1 MKKHLLIIV
10 ATTLTICSCKTLSTH
25 TIGYTADTLHIKT
38 LHYDSIFI
46 DRQTLTTYSHD
57 TVYVD
62 RWQTE
67 YRYRLHTDTMH
78 HYHTDTVCTTIYKEA
93 PNNSNEVFP
102 WVIVVVVL
110 VGVVLRSLR
119 QRFRR
124 NLHGQCSANETIAQK
139 RRTILVV
146 FQLILRHSYLKT
158 FSFLSTLRFVFDY
171 GIFIDKKSYCSL
183 CLNSIQICTTFI
195 LFPFSIS
202 E

>member
-78 HYHTDTVCTTIYKEA
+78 HYHTDTICTTIYKEA
-93 PNNSNEVFP
+93 PDKSYDMLP
-102 WVIVVVVL
+102 WVIVGIVVL
-110 VGVVLRSLR
+110 VGGIKCLS
-119 QRFRR
+119 
-124 NLHGQCSANETIAQK
+124 K
-139 RRTILVV
+139 R
-146 FQLILRHSYLKT
+146 
-158 FSFLSTLRFVFDY
+158 FSFS
-171 GIFIDKKSYCSL
+171 
-183 CLNSIQICTTFI
+183 
-195 LFPFSIS
+195 
-202 E
+202 

>member
-1 MKKHLLIIV
+1 MINDKRQRTKDKRRKTSQRLSLDFRHKKMKKHLLIII

-25 TIGYTADTLHIKT
+25 TIGYTSDTLHIKT

-93 PNNSNEVFP
+93 PDNSNEVFP

-110 VGVVLRSLR
+110 VGGLLM
-119 QRFRR
+119 
-124 NLHGQCSANETIAQK
+124 HK
-139 RRTILVV
+139 R
-146 FQLILRHSYLKT
+146 
-158 FSFLSTLRFVFDY
+158 
-171 GIFIDKKSYCSL
+171 
-183 CLNSIQICTTFI
+183 
-195 LFPFSIS
+195 
-202 E
+202 